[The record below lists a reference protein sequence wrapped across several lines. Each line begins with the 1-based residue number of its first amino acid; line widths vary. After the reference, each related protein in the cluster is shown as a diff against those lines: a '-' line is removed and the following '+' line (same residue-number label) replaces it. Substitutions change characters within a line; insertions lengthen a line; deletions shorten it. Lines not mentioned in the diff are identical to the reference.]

1 MKRTAVS
8 LCLLTGLLSGCG
20 GAGLDNA
27 QNVRN
32 QTQNQTKPIHVSDRN
47 EVFNRH
53 NENEQFGYVRYQK
66 EQFDGDQ
73 QKMPV
78 MNREETAHMISSL
91 TVQLPHIQ
99 DAATLV
105 TDREA
110 LVVYKTDSKNR
121 ELTADQVKKTAA
133 SVIPR
138 YYHVYISDNP
148 NHMQSVENYSN
159 LGSGSRD
166 IREIMSGTIQEM
178 KTSPQGSPVSENE
191 NANGE
196 TRQDMKIDRNDKNAR

>member
-47 EVFNRH
+47 EAFNRH

-66 EQFDGDQ
+66 EQFDGEQ
-73 QKMPV
+73 QKTPV

-110 LVVYKTDSKNR
+110 RDRKSVV
-121 ELTADQVKKTAA
+121 
-133 SVIPR
+133 
-138 YYHVYISDNP
+138 
-148 NHMQSVENYSN
+148 
-159 LGSGSRD
+159 
-166 IREIMSGTIQEM
+166 
-178 KTSPQGSPVSENE
+178 
-191 NANGE
+191 
-196 TRQDMKIDRNDKNAR
+196 

>member
-1 MKRTAVS
+1 MRFGYPTHEEGLINETNRCQPLPADRTFIRVRRRRI
-8 LCLLTGLLSGCG
+8 
-20 GAGLDNA
+20 DNA

-73 QKMPV
+73 QKTPV

-110 LVVYKTDSKNR
+110 LVVYKTDSK
-121 ELTADQVKKTAA
+121 T
-133 SVIPR
+133 
-138 YYHVYISDNP
+138 
-148 NHMQSVENYSN
+148 
-159 LGSGSRD
+159 GS
-166 IREIMSGTIQEM
+166 
-178 KTSPQGSPVSENE
+178 
-191 NANGE
+191 
-196 TRQDMKIDRNDKNAR
+196 